1 MPWQFLADFI
11 VFDAENS
18 LKDKNQDEKYILL
31 IKLCC

>member
-18 LKDKNQDEKYILL
+18 LKDKNQDEKYFAH
-31 IKLCC
+31 